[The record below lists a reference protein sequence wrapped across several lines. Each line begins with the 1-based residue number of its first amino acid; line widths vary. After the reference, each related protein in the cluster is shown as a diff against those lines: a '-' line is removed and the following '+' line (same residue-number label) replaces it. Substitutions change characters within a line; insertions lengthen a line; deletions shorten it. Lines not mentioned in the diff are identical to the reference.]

1 MIGLIFAVS
10 CSGSRDGVGWRA
22 RLVDSEFR
30 LNAQYSSCLNWP
42 GSMRGPCSRTTTR
55 KPFEDSSLASTPPA
69 DPEPTIR
76 KSTASVVLNLAVVDI
91 IGSASSRTRIPHR
104 SSQKDALTCLDSR
117 RLFISNQPATHLLVL

>member
-1 MIGLIFAVS
+1 MRPYQMTGLILAVS
-10 CSGSRDGVGWRA
+10 RSDSLNVVGW
-22 RLVDSEFR
+22 LPGLFDSAFR

-76 KSTASVVLNLAVVDI
+76 KSTASVVLNFAAVDI
-91 IGSASSRTRIPHR
+91 IGSASSRTRVPHR
-104 SSQKDALTCLDSR
+104 SSQKDE
-117 RLFISNQPATHLLVL
+117 